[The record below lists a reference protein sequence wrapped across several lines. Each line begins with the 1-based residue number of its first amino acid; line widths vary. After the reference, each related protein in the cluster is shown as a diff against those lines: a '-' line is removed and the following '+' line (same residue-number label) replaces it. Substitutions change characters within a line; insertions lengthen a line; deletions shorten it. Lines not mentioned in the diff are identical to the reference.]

1 MSQASKSPSEEDMR
15 AEYDIRGGVRG
26 KYYERYRAG
35 TNVVLLESDV
45 AEVFRD
51 SESVN
56 RALRLL
62 VNVAQASASSEQGR
76 GPARRSTRRRPRA
89 GSGKAKHATGRG
101 R

>member
-1 MSQASKSPSEEDMR
+1 MSQASKSAAADEMR
-15 AEYDIRGGVRG
+15 PEYDIRGGVRG

-35 TNVVLLESDV
+35 TNVVLLERDV

-62 VNVAQASASSEQGR
+62 VNVAQASASEQGR
-76 GPARRSTRRRPRA
+76 TVTRRTRPRPRA
-89 GSGKAKHATGRG
+89 GSGKAKRASGRG

>member
-1 MSQASKSPSEEDMR
+1 MSQASKSTSADEMR
-15 AEYDIRGGVRG
+15 PEYDIRGGVRG

-35 TNVVLLESDV
+35 TNVVLLERDV

-62 VNVAQASASSEQGR
+62 VNVAQASASPEESR
-76 GPARRSTRRRPRA
+76 ALTRRSTRPRPRA
-89 GSGKAKHATGRG
+89 GSGKAKGASGRG
-101 R
+101 G